1 MKKYGS
7 YSVKPPKGIRSVRGL
22 FCVLYIYMYVYFLLL
37 FEGGGVVRSNNNE
50 EQVCGCGKEK
60 KKKNTKIINCSASIE
75 SGWDGQLGRFAL
87 AVGRWAWTCMYV
99 CGGVGGGRGGGCV
112 LGSKGL

>member
-1 MKKYGS
+1 
-7 YSVKPPKGIRSVRGL
+7 
-22 FCVLYIYMYVYFLLL
+22 MYVYFLLL

-60 KKKNTKIINCSASIE
+60 KKNTKIINCSARIE

-99 CGGVGGGRGGGCV
+99 CGGVGGWVSGWVDVC
-112 LGSKGL
+112 